1 MIILMGLAGSGKST
15 QGKMLAEETGRVW
28 LSAGQVLRETGQ
40 FDEIMK
46 QGVLVD
52 DMLTVKLMAQ
62 KMAEVVRSGRDAIL
76 DGFPRDVE
84 QAEWIA
90 ENIAPVIKLI
100 VQINVP
106 KEELL
111 RRLELRGRADDL
123 DRGAIEKRFQIVEQN
138 VYAVCEILKQK
149 GVVVRGI
156 DGTGTPDEVYQRLKG
171 VVLEVEKAESMEM
184 TDVDGDGEAEN
195 E

>member
-15 QGKMLAEETGRVW
+15 QGKMLADETGRVW

-90 ENIAPVIKLI
+90 ENIVSVIKLI
-100 VQINVP
+100 VRINVP
-106 KEELL
+106 KDELV

-138 VYAVCEILKQK
+138 IYSVCEILSEK
-149 GVVVRGI
+149 GVRIAKI
-156 DGTGTPDEVYQRLKG
+156 DGVGTEEEVAGRVKN
-171 VVLEVEKAESMEM
+171 VVTQNKE
-184 TDVDGDGEAEN
+184 DNRGEN

>member
-62 KMAEVVRSGRDAIL
+62 KMAEVVRSGRDEI
-76 DGFPRDVE
+76 
-84 QAEWIA
+84 
-90 ENIAPVIKLI
+90 
-100 VQINVP
+100 
-106 KEELL
+106 
-111 RRLELRGRADDL
+111 GRAH
-123 DRGAIEKRFQIVEQN
+123 V
-138 VYAVCEILKQK
+138 
-149 GVVVRGI
+149 
-156 DGTGTPDEVYQRLKG
+156 
-171 VVLEVEKAESMEM
+171 
-184 TDVDGDGEAEN
+184 
-195 E
+195 

>member
-1 MIILMGLAGSGKST
+1 
-15 QGKMLAEETGRVW
+15 MLAEETGRVW
-28 LSAGQVLRETGQ
+28 LSAGQVLRETGE

-52 DMLTVKLMAQ
+52 DRLTVKLMAQ

-90 ENIAPVIKLI
+90 ENIASVIKLI
-100 VQINVP
+100 VRINVP

-111 RRLELRGRADDL
+111 KRLELRGRADDL

-138 VYAVCEILKQK
+138 IYSVCEILKAK
-149 GVVVRGI
+149 GVVVREI
-156 DGTGTPDEVYQRLKG
+156 DGTGTPEEVFERLKE
-171 VVLEVEKAESMEM
+171 VVFEVEGADRMEM
-184 TDVDGDGEAEN
+184 TDIVDDNRVAE